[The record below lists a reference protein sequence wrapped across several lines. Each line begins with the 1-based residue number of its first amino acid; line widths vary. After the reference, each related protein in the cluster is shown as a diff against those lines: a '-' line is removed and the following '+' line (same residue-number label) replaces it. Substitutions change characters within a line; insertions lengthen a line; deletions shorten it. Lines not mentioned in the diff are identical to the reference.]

1 MRDLQAVA
9 DRGRLDNDDPQAAV
23 VMAGV
28 PLGALHLVGIR
39 PGLDAE
45 HVTDQL
51 AAHLLRLFGLP
62 AQKAQESATWPLLI
76 LPGA

>member
-1 MRDLQAVA
+1 
-9 DRGRLDNDDPQAAV
+9 
-23 VMAGV
+23 MAGV